1 MAILDASTAN
11 FAALA
16 SGQTLA
22 QTDLDD
28 LAAKIGVFK
37 NLLIKPRKTK
47 TTTEGATDLMPDKF
61 AAAARATDEMKTKNS
76 LQKPGVKFRLF

>member
-37 NLLIKPRKTK
+37 NLLIKPHETK
-47 TTTEGATDLMPDKF
+47 QPPK
-61 AAAARATDEMKTKNS
+61 AR
-76 LQKPGVKFRLF
+76 PI